1 MSKSSKQSKAA
12 EDEKEL
18 ETQQQVNIP
27 EAEGKN
33 TAEGDAVNT
42 APDTEIEKEKADDTE
57 NALVEKLQKEL
68 DELKDKHLRLSAEF
82 DNYRKRTL
90 KEKSDMLKY
99 SAEVVLKDLLPVVD
113 DLERALQAIK
123 STDEITAVKEGLTLI
138 VSKFNEFLNSKGI
151 KEIEAM
157 GSELNTDLH
166 EAVAKT
172 PVQDDSQKGRV
183 VDVIQKGYMLHDKV
197 MRFSKVVVGE

>member
-18 ETQQQVNIP
+18 ETQQQVDIP
-27 EAEGKN
+27 EAEDKIS
-33 TAEGDAVNT
+33 AEGAEPNT
-42 APDTEIEKEKADDTE
+42 APASENVMEEADATDK
-57 NALVEKLQKEL
+57 ALVEKLQKEL
-68 DELKDKHLRLSAEF
+68 EELKDKHLRLSAEF

-113 DLERALQAIK
+113 DLERALQAIE
-123 STDEITAVKEGLTLI
+123 STDEITAVKEGLSLI
-138 VSKFNEFLNSKGI
+138 VSKFNDFLNSKGI

-172 PVQDDSQKGRV
+172 PVQDESQKGRV